1 MGLLD
6 KIKENANN
14 KISNDD
20 LPVGKYD
27 GVLKNIKHGNVTDY
41 EVWRFI
47 YEVEDQNHKPA
58 TLVDTMFV
66 NSDPEKNENQL
77 SFRIA
82 PYYEAGVISDTAVEK
97 AMSNLEGF
105 FEYLVKQMVG
115 KGVTV
120 KLSEETYKGKVRR
133 NVNLQGVNV
142 ATLDED
148 EDSSLPF

>member
-14 KISNDD
+14 RTSNED
-20 LPVGKYD
+20 LPLGKYD
-27 GVLKNIKHGNVTDY
+27 GTLKNISHGNAADY

-82 PYYEAGVISDTAVEK
+82 PYYEAGVISDSAVEK
-97 AMSNLEGF
+97 ATGNLEGF

-120 KLSEETYKGKVRR
+120 KLSESTYNGKTRR
-133 NVNLQGVNV
+133 NVNLQNVNV
-142 ATLDED
+142 DTIED
-148 EDSSLPF
+148 EDDAPF

>member
-14 KISNDD
+14 RISNDD
-20 LPVGKYD
+20 LPLGNYE
-27 GVLKNIKHGNVTDY
+27 GMLKNIKHGNAGDF

-47 YEVEDQNHKPA
+47 YEVQDQNNKPA

-82 PYYEAGVISDTAVEK
+82 PYYEAGVVSDTAVEK
-97 AMSNLEGF
+97 ATSNLSGF
-105 FEYLVKQMVG
+105 FEYLVKQMAG

-120 KLSEETYKGKVRR
+120 KLSEDTYKGKTRR
-133 NVNLQGVNV
+133 NVNLQKVNV
-142 ATLDED
+142 ETIDE
-148 EDSSLPF
+148 EDAPF

>member
-6 KIKENANN
+6 KIKENASNR
-14 KISNDD
+14 ISNED

-27 GVLKNIKHGNVTDY
+27 GVLKNIKHGNAGDF

-47 YEVEDQNHKPA
+47 YEVQDQNNKPA

-97 AMSNLEGF
+97 ATSNLSGF
-105 FEYLVKQMVG
+105 FEYLVKQMAG

-120 KLSEETYKGKVRR
+120 KLSEETYKGKTRR
-133 NVNLQGVNV
+133 NVNLQSVNV
-142 ATLDED
+142 DETLDD
-148 EDSSLPF
+148 EDVPF

>member
-14 KISNDD
+14 RISNDD
-20 LPVGKYD
+20 LPLGNYD
-27 GVLKNIKHGNVTDY
+27 GRLKGINHGNAADY
-41 EVWRFI
+41 EVWRFV

-77 SFRIA
+77 SFRIT
-82 PYYEAGVISDTAVEK
+82 PYYEAGIVSDSAVEK
-97 AMSNLEGF
+97 ATSNLEGF
-105 FEYLVKQMVG
+105 FDYLVKQMAG

-120 KLSEETYKGKVRR
+120 KLSENTYNGKTHR
-133 NVNLQGVNV
+133 NVNLNKVNV
-142 ATLDED
+142 DTFDE
-148 EDSSLPF
+148 EDSLPS

>member
-14 KISNDD
+14 RISNED
-20 LPVGKYD
+20 LPLGNYE
-27 GVLKNIKHGNVTDY
+27 GMLKNIKHGNAGDF

-47 YEVEDQNHKPA
+47 YEVQDQNNKPA

-82 PYYEAGVISDTAVEK
+82 PYYEAGVVSDTAVEK
-97 AMSNLEGF
+97 ATSNLSGF
-105 FEYLVKQMVG
+105 FEYVVKQMTG

-120 KLSEETYKGKVRR
+120 KLSEDTYKGKTRR
-133 NVNLQGVNV
+133 NVNLQKVNV
-142 ATLDED
+142 ETIDE
-148 EDSSLPF
+148 EDVPF

>member
-14 KISNDD
+14 RISNDD
-20 LPVGKYD
+20 LPLGNYE
-27 GVLKNIKHGNVTDY
+27 GMLKNIKHGNAGDY

-47 YEVEDQNHKPA
+47 YEVQDQNNKPA

-66 NSDPEKNENQL
+66 NSDSEKNENQL

-82 PYYEAGVISDTAVEK
+82 PYYEAGVVSDTAVEK
-97 AMSNLEGF
+97 ATSNLSGF
-105 FEYLVKQMVG
+105 FEYLVKQMTG

-120 KLSEETYKGKVRR
+120 KLSEDTYKGKTRR
-133 NVNLQGVNV
+133 NVNLQKVNV
-142 ATLDED
+142 ETIEED
-148 EDSSLPF
+148 MPF

>member
-14 KISNDD
+14 RISNED

-27 GVLKNIKHGNVTDY
+27 GTLKNIKHGTAADY

-47 YEVEDQNHKPA
+47 YEVQDQNHKLA

-97 AMSNLEGF
+97 ATSNLSGF
-105 FEYLVKQMVG
+105 FEYLVKQMSG

-133 NVNLQGVNV
+133 NVLLQTVNV
-142 ATLDED
+142 ETSED
-148 EDSSLPF
+148 VEETPF

>member
-6 KIKENANN
+6 KIKENASN
-14 KISNDD
+14 KISNED

-27 GVLKNIKHGNVTDY
+27 GTLKNIKHGTAADY

-47 YEVEDQNHKPA
+47 YEVEDQNHKQA

-97 AMSNLEGF
+97 ATSNLSGF
-105 FEYLVKQMVG
+105 FEYLVKQMAG

-120 KLSEETYKGKVRR
+120 KLSEETYKGKTRR
-133 NVNLQGVNV
+133 NVLLQSVNIGT
-142 ATLDED
+142 AED
-148 EDSSLPF
+148 VEETPF

>member
-14 KISNDD
+14 RISNDD
-20 LPVGKYD
+20 LPVGNYD
-27 GVLKNIKHGNVTDY
+27 GVLKNVKHGNVADY

-82 PYYEAGVISDTAVEK
+82 PYYEAGVIGDSAVEK

-105 FEYLVKQMVG
+105 FEYLVKQMIG
-115 KGVTV
+115 TGVVV
-120 KLSEETYKGKVRR
+120 KLYEDSYNGKKNRKVK
-133 NVNLQGVNV
+133 LQAVNV
-142 ATLDED
+142 DTTKD
-148 EDSSLPF
+148 EDSDAPF

>member
-6 KIKENANN
+6 KIKANANN
-14 KISNDD
+14 KISNED

-27 GVLKNIKHGNVTDY
+27 GVLKSIKHGNAGDF

-82 PYYEAGVISDTAVEK
+82 PYYEAGVVSDTAVEK
-97 AMSNLEGF
+97 ATSNLEGF
-105 FEYLVKQMVG
+105 LTYLVKQMIG
-115 KGVTV
+115 TGVTV
-120 KLSEETYKGKVRR
+120 KLSERTYKGKTQR
-133 NVNLQGVNV
+133 NVNLQRVNIDTTKDDDND
-142 ATLDED
+142 A
-148 EDSSLPF
+148 PF

>member
-66 NSDPEKNENQL
+66 NNDPEKNENQL

-105 FEYLVKQMVG
+105 FEYLVKQMIG
-115 KGVTV
+115 TGVTV
-120 KLSEETYKGKVRR
+120 KLYEDSYNGKKNRKVK
-133 NVNLQGVNV
+133 LQTVNV
-142 ATLDED
+142 DTTKD
-148 EDSSLPF
+148 EDSDAPF

>member
-14 KISNDD
+14 RISNED

-27 GVLKNIKHGNVTDY
+27 GVLKNIKHGTAADY

-47 YEVEDQNHKPA
+47 YEVQDQNNKPA

-97 AMSNLEGF
+97 ATSNLSGF
-105 FEYLVKQMVG
+105 FDYLVKQMAG

-120 KLSEETYKGKVRR
+120 KLSEETYKGKTRR
-133 NVNLQGVNV
+133 NVNLQSVNIDS
-142 ATLDED
+142 TED
-148 EDSSLPF
+148 AEEMPF

>member
-14 KISNDD
+14 RISNDD
-20 LPVGKYD
+20 LPLGNYD
-27 GVLKNIKHGNVTDY
+27 GVLKSINHGNAADY

-47 YEVEDQNHKPA
+47 YEVKDQNNQKA

-82 PYYEAGVISDTAVEK
+82 PYYEAGVITDSAVEK
-97 AMSNLEGF
+97 ATSNIKGF
-105 FEYLVKQMVG
+105 FDYLVKQMAG

-120 KLSEETYKGKVRR
+120 KLSENTYSGKTHR
-133 NVNLQGVNV
+133 NVNLQKVNV
-142 ATLDED
+142 DTTED
-148 EDSSLPF
+148 EEDLPF

>member
-6 KIKENANN
+6 KIKANANN
-14 KISNDD
+14 RISNDD
-20 LPVGKYD
+20 LPVGNYD
-27 GVLKNIKHGNVTDY
+27 GVLKNVKHGNVADY

-105 FEYLVKQMVG
+105 FEYLVKQMIG
-115 KGVTV
+115 TGVTV
-120 KLSEETYKGKVRR
+120 KLYEDSYNGKKNREVK
-133 NVNLQGVNV
+133 LQAVNV
-142 ATLDED
+142 DTTKD
-148 EDSSLPF
+148 EDSNDPF

>member
-6 KIKENANN
+6 KIKANANN
-14 KISNDD
+14 RISNED
-20 LPVGKYD
+20 LPLGNYD
-27 GVLKNIKHGNVTDY
+27 GVLKSIKHGNAGDF

-66 NSDPEKNENQL
+66 NSVPEKNENQL

-82 PYYEAGVISDTAVEK
+82 PYYEAGIISDTAVEK

-105 FEYLVKQMVG
+105 FEYLVKQMIG
-115 KGVTV
+115 TGVTV
-120 KLSEETYKGKVRR
+120 KLSEETYKGKTRR
-133 NVNLQGVNV
+133 NVNLQSVN
-142 ATLDED
+142 AETTQD
-148 EDSSLPF
+148 EDSDAPF

>member
-6 KIKENANN
+6 KIKENASNR
-14 KISNDD
+14 ISNDD

-27 GVLKNIKHGNVTDY
+27 GILKNIKHGNAGDF

-47 YEVEDQNHKPA
+47 YEVQDQNHQPA

-82 PYYEAGVISDTAVEK
+82 PYYEAGVVSDTAVEK
-97 AMSNLEGF
+97 ATSNLTGF
-105 FEYLVKQMVG
+105 FEYVVKQMAG

-120 KLSEETYKGKVRR
+120 KLSEETYKGKTRR
-133 NVNLQGVNV
+133 NVNLQSVSV
-142 ATLDED
+142 DETLDD
-148 EDSSLPF
+148 EEAPF

>member
-66 NSDPEKNENQL
+66 NNDPEKNENQL

-105 FEYLVKQMVG
+105 FEYLVKQMIG
-115 KGVTV
+115 TGVTV
-120 KLSEETYKGKVRR
+120 KLYEDSYNGKKNRKVKLQT
-133 NVNLQGVNV
+133 VNFD
-142 ATLDED
+142 TTKD
-148 EDSSLPF
+148 EDSDAPF

>member
-6 KIKENANN
+6 KIKANANN
-14 KISNDD
+14 RISNED
-20 LPVGKYD
+20 LPLGNYN
-27 GVLKNIKHGNVTDY
+27 GVLKSIKHGNAGDF

-66 NSDPEKNENQL
+66 NSDPDKNENQL

-82 PYYEAGVISDTAVEK
+82 PYYEAGIISDTAVEK

-105 FEYLVKQMVG
+105 FEYLVKQMIG
-115 KGVTV
+115 TGITV
-120 KLSEETYKGKVRR
+120 KLSEETYKGKTRR
-133 NVNLQGVNV
+133 NVTLQGVD
-142 ATLDED
+142 ADTTQDED
-148 EDSSLPF
+148 DSAPF

>member
-27 GVLKNIKHGNVTDY
+27 GVLKSINHGNAADY
-41 EVWRFI
+41 EVWRFV
-47 YEVEDQNHKPA
+47 YEVQDQNNQPA

-82 PYYEAGVISDTAVEK
+82 PYYEAGIISDSAVEK
-97 AMSNLEGF
+97 ATSNLAGF
-105 FEYLVKQMVG
+105 FEYLVKQMG
-115 KGVTV
+115 GMGVTV
-120 KLSEETYKGKVRR
+120 KLSEDTYKGKTRR
-133 NVNLQGVNV
+133 NVNLQKVNV
-142 ATLDED
+142 NAVEDD
-148 EDSSLPF
+148 EDSLPF

>member
-6 KIKENANN
+6 KIKESANN
-14 KISNDD
+14 RISNDD
-20 LPVGKYD
+20 LPLGNYE
-27 GVLKNIKHGNVTDY
+27 GTLKNIKHGNAADY

-47 YEVEDQNHKPA
+47 YEVEDQNHKKA

-82 PYYEAGVISDTAVEK
+82 PYYEARVVSDTAVEK
-97 AMSNLEGF
+97 ATSNLSGF
-105 FEYLVKQMVG
+105 FEYLVKQMTG

-120 KLSEETYKGKVRR
+120 KLSEDTYKGKTRR
-133 NVNLQGVNV
+133 NVNLQKVNV
-142 ATLDED
+142 ETIED
-148 EDSSLPF
+148 DSEMPF

>member
-6 KIKENANN
+6 KIKENASNR
-14 KISNDD
+14 ISNDD

-27 GVLKNIKHGNVTDY
+27 GVLKNIKHGNAGDF

-47 YEVEDQNHKPA
+47 YEVQDQNNKPA

-82 PYYEAGVISDTAVEK
+82 PYYEAGVVSDTAVEK
-97 AMSNLEGF
+97 ATSNLSGF
-105 FEYLVKQMVG
+105 FEYLVKQMAG

-120 KLSEETYKGKVRR
+120 KLSEETYKGKTRR
-133 NVNLQGVNV
+133 NVNLQSVSV
-142 ATLDED
+142 DETLDE
-148 EDSSLPF
+148 EEMPF

>member
-6 KIKENANN
+6 KIKENASN
-14 KISNDD
+14 KISNED

-27 GVLKNIKHGNVTDY
+27 GVLKNIKHGTAADY

-47 YEVEDQNHKPA
+47 YEVQDQNNKPA

-97 AMSNLEGF
+97 ATSNLSGF
-105 FEYLVKQMVG
+105 FDYLVKQMAG

-120 KLSEETYKGKVRR
+120 KLSEETYKGKTRR
-133 NVNLQGVNV
+133 NVNLQSVSV
-142 ATLDED
+142 DETLDD
-148 EDSSLPF
+148 EEVPF

>member
-6 KIKENANN
+6 KIKENASN
-14 KISNDD
+14 KISNED

-27 GVLKNIKHGNVTDY
+27 GTLKNVKHGTAADY

-47 YEVEDQNHKPA
+47 YEVQDQNHKPA

-82 PYYEAGVISDTAVEK
+82 PYYEAGVVSDTAVEK
-97 AMSNLEGF
+97 ATSNLDGF
-105 FEYLVKQMVG
+105 FEYLVKQMIG

-133 NVNLQGVNV
+133 NVLLQTVNV
-142 ATLDED
+142 GTVED
-148 EDSSLPF
+148 EEEVPF

>member
-14 KISNDD
+14 RISNDD
-20 LPVGKYD
+20 LPVGNYD
-27 GVLKNIKHGNVTDY
+27 GVLKSIKHGNAADY

-47 YEVEDQNHKPA
+47 YEVQDQNHKPA

-82 PYYEAGVISDTAVEK
+82 PYYQAGIISDSAVEK
-97 AMSNLEGF
+97 ATSNLDGF
-105 FEYLVKQMVG
+105 FEYLVKQMAG
-115 KGVTV
+115 TGVTV
-120 KLSEETYKGKVRR
+120 RLSEETYNGRTRR
-133 NVNLQGVNV
+133 NVTLQNVNV
-142 ATLDED
+142 GTIED
-148 EDSSLPF
+148 EDDVPF

>member
-14 KISNDD
+14 KIGNDD
-20 LPVGKYD
+20 LPLGKYD
-27 GVLKNIKHGNVTDY
+27 GVLKSINHGNAADY

-47 YEVEDQNHKPA
+47 YEVQDQNHQPA

-82 PYYEAGVISDTAVEK
+82 PYYEAGVISDSAVEK
-97 AMSNLEGF
+97 ATSNLEGF
-105 FEYLVKQMVG
+105 FEYLVKQMAG
-115 KGVTV
+115 IGVTV
-120 KLSEETYKGKVRR
+120 RLSEDTYKGKTRR
-133 NVNLQGVNV
+133 NVNLQKVNV
-142 ATLDED
+142 VALDEGID
-148 EDSSLPF
+148 VPF

>member
-14 KISNDD
+14 RISNED

-27 GVLKNIKHGNVTDY
+27 GVLKNIKHGTAADY

-47 YEVEDQNHKPA
+47 YEVQDQNNKPA

-97 AMSNLEGF
+97 ATSNLSGF
-105 FEYLVKQMVG
+105 FDYLVKQMSG

-120 KLSEETYKGKVRR
+120 KLSEETYKGKTRR
-133 NVNLQGVNV
+133 NVNLQSVNV
-142 ATLDED
+142 ETIED
-148 EDSSLPF
+148 ENEMPF

>member
-6 KIKENANN
+6 KIKANANN
-14 KISNDD
+14 RISNDD
-20 LPVGKYD
+20 LPVGDYD
-27 GVLKNIKHGNVTDY
+27 GVLKNVKHGNVADY

-105 FEYLVKQMVG
+105 FEYLVKQMIG
-115 KGVTV
+115 TGVTV
-120 KLSEETYKGKVRR
+120 KLYEDSYNGKKNRKVK
-133 NVNLQGVNV
+133 LQAVNV
-142 ATLDED
+142 DTTKD
-148 EDSSLPF
+148 EDSNTPF

>member
-14 KISNDD
+14 RISNED

-27 GVLKNIKHGNVTDY
+27 GTLKNIKHGNAGDF

-47 YEVEDQNHKPA
+47 YEVQDQNNKPA

-97 AMSNLEGF
+97 ATSNLSGF
-105 FEYLVKQMVG
+105 FEYLVKQMAG

-120 KLSEETYKGKVRR
+120 KLSEETYKGKTRR
-133 NVNLQGVNV
+133 NVNLQSVSV
-142 ATLDED
+142 DETLDD
-148 EDSSLPF
+148 EDVPF

>member
-6 KIKENANN
+6 KIKANANN
-14 KISNDD
+14 RISNED
-20 LPVGKYD
+20 LPLGNYD
-27 GVLKNIKHGNVTDY
+27 GVLKNVKHGTVADF

-82 PYYEAGVISDTAVEK
+82 PYYEAGIISDTAVEK
-97 AMSNLEGF
+97 ATSNLEGF
-105 FEYLVKQMVG
+105 FTYLVKQMIG
-115 KGVTV
+115 TSVTV
-120 KLSEETYKGKVRR
+120 KLSEETYKGKTRR
-133 NVNLQGVNV
+133 NVTLQTVN
-142 ATLDED
+142 ADTTKD
-148 EDSSLPF
+148 EDSAPF